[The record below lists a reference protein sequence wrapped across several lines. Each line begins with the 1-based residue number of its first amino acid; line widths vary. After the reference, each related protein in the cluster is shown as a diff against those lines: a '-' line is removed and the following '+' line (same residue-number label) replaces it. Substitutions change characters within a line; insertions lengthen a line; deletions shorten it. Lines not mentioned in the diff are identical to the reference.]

1 MKAFSMS
8 DTKVGSLPLE
18 GIRVLDLG
26 QVYQAPYAT
35 FLMAQAGAEVIKVEP
50 LEGEPV
56 RRRFNVSL
64 GAGIPLALLNSGKK
78 AITLNLK
85 SDEGRQLLL
94 DLVKHVDVLV
104 ENFRPGVMDRLGVG
118 VKTLRTQNPK
128 LIVGSASGY
137 GQSGPDRDQPAMDI
151 TIQAASG
158 VMSATGFPDGPPVK
172 AGPAVA
178 DFLSGTH
185 LYGAIVTALYRRE
198 RTGEGASIDIA
209 MLETAIPALASN
221 LGAYF
226 GPNPP
231 AVDRTGNHHGGY
243 AVAPYN
249 VYALKD
255 GYLAIICINDGH
267 WQRLCAAMG
276 KPELADDPDY
286 QSMATRAKN
295 MARTDGVVEAWTNG
309 LTQEEALA
317 LGQEFGFPCSPV
329 KTIGEM
335 LQDPHLWERGMFHK
349 QDHPIIGNITVFA
362 SPLRFDGAK
371 GQDPG
376 YFPELGGNNDEI
388 FGNWLNLDEEE
399 INALKEG
406 GVI

>member
-1 MKAFSMS
+1 MS
-8 DTKVGSLPLE
+8 ETNQSSLPFE
-18 GIRVLDLG
+18 GVRVLDLG
-26 QVYQAPYAT
+26 QVYQVPYAT

-85 SDEGRQLLL
+85 SDEGRTMLL
-94 DLVKHVDVLV
+94 DLVKHVDVVV
-104 ENFRPGVMDRLGVG
+104 ENFRPGVMDRLGIG
-118 VKTLRTQNPK
+118 VDLLRAQNPR

-137 GQSGPDRDQPAMDI
+137 GQTGPDRDQPAMDI

-158 VMSATGFPDGPPVK
+158 LMSATGFPDGPPVK
-172 AGPAVA
+172 SGPAVA
-178 DFLSGTH
+178 DFMSGTH
-185 LYGAIVTALYRRE
+185 LYGAIATALFRRE
-198 RTGEGASIDIA
+198 KTGEGAVVDIA
-209 MLETAIPALASN
+209 MLETVIPALASN

-243 AVAPYN
+243 AIAPYN
-249 VYALKD
+249 VYGLKD
-255 GYLAIICINDGH
+255 GYMAIICINDGH
-267 WQRLCAAMG
+267 WQRLCKAMG
-276 KPELADDPDY
+276 RPELIEDERFKDMPV
-286 QSMATRAKN
+286 RARN
-295 MARTDGVVEAWTNG
+295 MARTDGVVEEWANG

-329 KTIGEM
+329 KTIDEM
-335 LQDPHLWERGMFHK
+335 LHDPHLWERGMFHK
-349 QDHPIIGNITVFA
+349 QDHPIIGDITVLA
-362 SPLRFDGAK
+362 SPLRFDGK
-371 GQDPG
+371 SGQNPG
-376 YFPELGGNNDEI
+376 FFPGLGEHNEEV
-388 FGNWLNLDEEE
+388 FGDWLNLTEDEITKLRED
-399 INALKEG
+399 

>member
-1 MKAFSMS
+1 MS
-8 DTKVGSLPLE
+8 DAQPRSLPLE
-18 GIRVLDLG
+18 GVRVLDLG
-26 QVYQAPYAT
+26 QVYQVPYAT

-56 RRRFNVSL
+56 RRRFNVSR

-85 SDEGRQLLL
+85 SDKGKQMLL
-94 DLVKHVDVLV
+94 DLVKHVDVVV
-104 ENFRPGVMDRLGVG
+104 ENFRPGVMDRLGLG
-118 VKTLRTQNPK
+118 VDVLRAQNPRV
-128 LIVGSASGY
+128 IVGSASGY
-137 GQSGPDRDQPAMDI
+137 GQTGPDRDQPAMDI

-158 VMSATGFPDGPPVK
+158 LMSATGFPDGPPVK

-185 LYGAIVTALYRRE
+185 LFGAVTTALYRRE
-198 RTGEGASIDIA
+198 RTGEGATIDIA

-286 QSMATRAKN
+286 RDMATRAKN
-295 MARTDGVVEAWTNG
+295 MARTDGVVEAWTNA
-309 LTQEEALA
+309 LTRDEALA

-349 QDHPIIGNITVFA
+349 QDHPDIGDITVLA
-362 SPLRFDGAK
+362 SPLRFDGEK
-371 GQDPG
+371 GKDPG
-376 YFPELGGNNDEI
+376 FFPGLGEHNDEV
-388 FGNWLNLDEEE
+388 FGEWLNLSKDE
-399 INALKEG
+399 IKALRDD

>member
-1 MKAFSMS
+1 MTDAN
-8 DTKVGSLPLE
+8 TGSLAFE
-18 GIRVLDLG
+18 GVRVLDLG

-50 LEGEPV
+50 LDGEPV
-56 RRRFNVSL
+56 RKRFNVSL

-85 SDEGRQLLL
+85 SEEGKAILL
-94 DLVKHVDVLV
+94 DLVKHVDVVV
-104 ENFRPGVMDRLGVG
+104 ENYRPGVMDRLGIGHDV
-118 VKTLRTQNPK
+118 LRAQNPR

-158 VMSATGFPDGPPVK
+158 LMSATGFPDGPPVK
-172 AGPAVA
+172 SGPAVA

-185 LYGAIVTALYRRE
+185 LFGAIATALYRRE
-198 RTGEGASIDIA
+198 KTGEGASIDIA
-209 MLETAIPALASN
+209 MLETVIPALASN

-226 GPNPP
+226 GDNPP

-255 GYLAIICINDGH
+255 GYLAIICINEGH
-267 WQRLCAAMG
+267 WQRLCNAMG
-276 KPELADDPDY
+276 RPDLIDHEDFR
-286 QSMATRAKN
+286 SMARRARN
-295 MARTDGVVEAWTNG
+295 MAKTDAVVEDWTAQ

-329 KTIGEM
+329 KTIDDM
-335 LQDPHLWERGMFHK
+335 LHDPHLWERGMFHK
-349 QDHPIIGNITVFA
+349 QDHPIIGDITVLA
-362 SPLRFDGAK
+362 SPLRFDGAP
-371 GQDPG
+371 GRDPG
-376 YFPELGGNNDEI
+376 FFPDLGGNNDEVL
-388 FGNWLNLDEEE
+388 GEWLNLSEADIQKLRDE
-399 INALKEG
+399 